1 MTGEGRSAAGSAEK
15 ARRRQSSAT
24 GGRITKAQAT
34 RKSSRPSQKNTQ
46 TTATS
51 WEAVVYRKM
60 RMSEMQPRT
69 SAHRSRK
76 RPKPAPPAAAP
87 AATRAM
93 AAGPA
98 TRPMPTAMRHSDAAT
113 ISAADAARI
122 RPAALRGRRRRAAS
136 ATAMEIRQNA

>member
-1 MTGEGRSAAGSAEK
+1 MTGEGRSATGSAEK

-60 RMSEMQPRT
+60 RMSEMQLKT
-69 SAHRSRK
+69 SAQRSRK

-93 AAGPA
+93 AAGPP
-98 TRPMPTAMRHSDAAT
+98 TRPVPAAMRQSDAPV
-113 ISAADAARI
+113 INAADAARI
-122 RPAALRGRRRRAAS
+122 RPVAFKGRRRRAAS

>member
-1 MTGEGRSAAGSAEK
+1 M
-15 ARRRQSSAT
+15 
-24 GGRITKAQAT
+24 
-34 RKSSRPSQKNTQ
+34 
-46 TTATS
+46 
-51 WEAVVYRKM
+51 YRKM
-60 RMSEMQPRT
+60 RMSEMQLKT
-69 SAHRSRK
+69 SAHRSKK

-98 TRPMPTAMRHSDAAT
+98 TRPMPTAMRQSDAPV

-122 RPAALRGRRRRAAS
+122 RPVAFKGRRRRAAS